1 MGRVEYP
8 FSVKVVG
15 RLTDD
20 SYDEGIR
27 KGPDALQSPRSNGW
41 TTSSTAS
48 VSHQTNEQPFF
59 FLFKEKL
66 FIFQQVWNV
75 LTKKKHKK
83 CVPFCASQYRDMK
96 QQMYFQHSNIGGR
109 GVGGLNHNTALVIC
123 QHFGSDRKGCG
134 DHASQ
139 SRGGIE
145 EARWVCEGSNGPKVK
160 LQEINF
166 KP

>member
-20 SYDEGIR
+20 SYAEGIR
-27 KGPDALQSPRSNGW
+27 KGPDALQSPQSNGW
-41 TTSSTAS
+41 NTSTTS

-59 FLFKEKL
+59 LFKKKL

-75 LTKKKHKK
+75 LTMKKKDNKY
-83 CVPFCASQYRDMK
+83 VPFCASRYRGMK

-123 QHFGSDRKGCG
+123 QHFGSDRKGCS

-139 SRGGIE
+139 SRGVQRRHDGFVR
-145 EARWVCEGSNGPKVK
+145 APMGQRWRYK
-160 LQEINF
+160 I
-166 KP
+166 